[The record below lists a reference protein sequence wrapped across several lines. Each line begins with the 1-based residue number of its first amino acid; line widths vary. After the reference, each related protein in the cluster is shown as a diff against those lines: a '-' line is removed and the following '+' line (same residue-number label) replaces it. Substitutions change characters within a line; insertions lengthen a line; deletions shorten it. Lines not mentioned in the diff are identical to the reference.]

1 VTGKGDALMRLSSI
15 VAVAVT
21 GTVVLAGV
29 GAGPLTAVVPTAKY
43 RYCENLL
50 KDWPNG
56 VAENKAAANR
66 AVREGFYRPAS
77 SAKARKVYR
86 DHHSNLDRDDDG
98 TACEQTA

>member
-1 VTGKGDALMRLSSI
+1 MRISSV
-15 VAVAVT
+15 VAVAV
-21 GTVVLAGV
+21 AGSVALV
-29 GAGPLTAVVPTAKY
+29 GVEVGQSSAVVPAAKY
-43 RYCENLL
+43 RYCKNLL

-56 VAENKAAANR
+56 VAKNKMAANR

>member
-1 VTGKGDALMRLSSI
+1 MRLNSI
-15 VAVAVT
+15 VAIAVA
-21 GTVVLAGV
+21 GTVVFSGV
-29 GAGPLTAVVPTAKY
+29 GAPASAVARTA
-43 RYCENLL
+43 RYGSCADLL

-56 VAENKAAANR
+56 VAKNKNAANR

-86 DHHSNLDRDDDG
+86 AHQSNLDRDRDG

>member
-1 VTGKGDALMRLSSI
+1 MRLSSI
-15 VAVAVT
+15 VAGAVT

-29 GAGPLTAVVPTAKY
+29 GVGPSTAVVPTAKY

-56 VAENKAAANR
+56 VAKNKAAANR

-86 DHHSNLDRDDDG
+86 DHWRNLDRDRDG

>member
-1 VTGKGDALMRLSSI
+1 MRIGSMVAATMAGSLALIGVQMGQSSA
-15 VAVAVT
+15 AVPA
-21 GTVVLAGV
+21 
-29 GAGPLTAVVPTAKY
+29 AKY
-43 RYCENLL
+43 RYCQNLL

-56 VAENKAAANR
+56 VAKNKRAANR

>member
-1 VTGKGDALMRLSSI
+1 MTGKGEALMRLSSI

-21 GTVVLAGV
+21 GTVVLAGA
-29 GAGPLTAVVPTAKY
+29 GAGQSNAVVPAASY
-43 RYCENLL
+43 GSCDDLL
-50 KDWPNG
+50 MDWPNG
-56 VAENKAAANR
+56 VAKNRAAANR

-86 DHHSNLDRDDDG
+86 THNRDLDRDGDG

>member
-1 VTGKGDALMRLSSI
+1 MRISSVLA
-15 VAVAVT
+15 VAVAGSVAL
-21 GTVVLAGV
+21 VGV
-29 GAGPLTAVVPTAKY
+29 EIGPSSAAPAAKY
-43 RYCENLL
+43 RYCKNLL
-50 KDWPNG
+50 KDWPSG
-56 VAENKAAANR
+56 VAKNKTAANR

>member
-1 VTGKGDALMRLSSI
+1 MRLSSI

-29 GAGPLTAVVPTAKY
+29 GAGPSTATMPTASY
-43 RYCENLL
+43 GSCDDLL
-50 KDWPNG
+50 QDWPNG
-56 VAENKAAANR
+56 VAKNKSAAAR
-66 AVREGFYRPAS
+66 AVREGFYRPAT

-86 DHHSNLDRDDDG
+86 AHQSNLDRDRDG

>member
-1 VTGKGDALMRLSSI
+1 MKIEVSPAKGATRPASSVALSRMRR
-15 VAVAVT
+15 
-21 GTVVLAGV
+21 
-29 GAGPLTAVVPTAKY
+29 AVVPTAKY